1 VRVAE
6 DPPAHQDDMLFER
19 AHLGKPTA
27 RPQHLGEVE
36 HREKRVGM
44 LLSPDAAQFV
54 DAFPALGEGW
64 SVAHPITLPP
74 NALPDKPLM

>member
-1 VRVAE
+1 
-6 DPPAHQDDMLFER
+6 MLFER

-44 LLSPDAAQFV
+44 ILALGAAQLV
-54 DAFPALGEGW
+54 DALPALGEGRLI
-64 SVAHPITLPP
+64 AHCATLPP